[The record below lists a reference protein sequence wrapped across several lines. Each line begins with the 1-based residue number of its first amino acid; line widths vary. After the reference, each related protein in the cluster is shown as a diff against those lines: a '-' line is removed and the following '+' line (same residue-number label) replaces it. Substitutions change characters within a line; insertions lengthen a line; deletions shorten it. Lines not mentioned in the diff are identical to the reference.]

1 MALDHLSKPLL
12 VQRGDWGP
20 GHKNEGNTLDKKDK
34 KLFPLE
40 WGRSQGLKP
49 GQAAGWRGRG
59 LCACPRARKGL
70 LHLPSGYRAPAQLA
84 RRGEGRRG
92 FHKVQIGRVWLE
104 TAPWTQ
110 PDSLQVDSDV
120 HMVRAGPGASM
131 VPLHWLLLI

>member
-49 GQAAGWRGRG
+49 GLVREATNPARLAA
-59 LCACPRARKGL
+59 
-70 LHLPSGYRAPAQLA
+70 APASN
-84 RRGEGRRG
+84 RVEGPQPLCMSAGQEGPPAPPIR
-92 FHKVQIGRVWLE
+92 VQGSS
-104 TAPWTQ
+104 P
-110 PDSLQVDSDV
+110 
-120 HMVRAGPGASM
+120 AG
-131 VPLHWLLLI
+131 